1 MKELSETCTEVENSL
16 PLWVGGDLEPAAQ
29 RDVDAH
35 LARCTRCAEKA
46 SGARISRERLTQGLD
61 LEQQR
66 IGAGPDPWPAIRAA
80 LVAEG
85 RLAGRPARTPRI
97 PRTGLP
103 IRAAA
108 AAGIV
113 FALAFAWTR
122 YSATPSLTSG
132 TTTQTAGTLPSVD
145 RGPVPAPTQ
154 VDVVPAVAGSGL
166 RRLKPGERQLRDT
179 AQFFAPDVYE
189 KGPVSTPVGL
199 QGAPAFPP
207 R

>member
-46 SGARISRERLTQGLD
+46 KDARISRERLKQGLD
-61 LEQQR
+61 LEQR
-66 IGAGPDPWPAIRAA
+66 TIGAGPDPWPAIRAA

-85 RLAGRPARTPRI
+85 RLAGRPARVVRA

-122 YSATPSLTSG
+122 FSSAPSTPP
-132 TTTQTAGTLPSVD
+132 QTAGTIPGVE
-145 RGPVPAPTQ
+145 RGPAPAPTQ

-166 RRLKPGERQLRDT
+166 RPLKPGERQLRDT
-179 AQFFAPDVYE
+179 AQFFFDPVNYE
-189 KGPVSTPVGL
+189 NGSVSPVGL
-199 QGAPAFPP
+199 QGAPAVPP